1 MRLSVNVHKLDR
13 LFDESFQCFLKTQ
26 NLITLFEIICVA
38 SVGGAPRLV
47 QIRQGADADTQSE
60 VRPRILTP

>member
-1 MRLSVNVHKLDR
+1 MNLSVNVHKLDM
-13 LFDESFQCFLKTQ
+13 LFDQYFAVFLKK

-47 QIRQGADADTQSE
+47 QIRQGADADTQPE